1 MILISRGKAYQLTS
15 QDNSIKVERV
25 FELDSN
31 QEETDTRV
39 VVYAHYAATHG
50 YKSVQVRSP
59 DSDVYFILLHHAPR
73 LSIQILFDTGSGN
86 KKRLMNI
93 TEQAGEFG
101 KKHSESLLSLH
112 ALTGCDTTSCFKG
125 IGKIKPIQ
133 VLKKYPEF
141 EDYLVA
147 LGEDWELDEISF
159 RGVENFIC
167 HLYGVKRFVEVDKL
181 RYHMLQKKCN
191 NSGVIDPK
199 KIVDLGALPPCQ
211 SSLRQHVIRTNF
223 QVY

>member
-1 MILISRGKAYQLTS
+1 M
-15 QDNSIKVERV
+15 E
-25 FELDSN
+25 
-31 QEETDTRV
+31 
-39 VVYAHYAATHG
+39 
-50 YKSVQVRSP
+50 
-59 DSDVYFILLHHAPR
+59 
-73 LSIQILFDTGSGN
+73 
-86 KKRLMNI
+86 
-93 TEQAGEFG
+93 
-101 KKHSESLLSLH
+101 KKHCESLLSLH

-147 LGEDWELDEISF
+147 LGEDWELNEVSC
-159 RGVENFIC
+159 RGVEKFIC
-167 HLYGVKRFVEVDKL
+167 HLYGFTRFVEVDTL

-211 SSLRQHVIRTNF
+211 SSLRQHMIRTNF
-223 QVY
+223 QVYLLSIFKK